1 MILNNYFN
9 FIGNVP
15 KYELNGG
22 VGDRQFAY
30 IGLIDTNGDAID
42 WEYQASSIPAGVLPN
57 LGSNYVAWKNL
68 DIVLSSDSS
77 DPTPS
82 DYSVEND
89 ITSAFSGLVATVGVG
104 AETGSAKL
112 IITVVGTNTSASA
125 VTITEICVC
134 KKIFTNTYDG
144 SYKPCM
150 FVKQKLDEPVLL
162 APGESFNKTFEW
174 VQS

>member
-9 FIGNVP
+9 FIGNMP
-15 KYELNGG
+15 RYDLKTGG
-22 VGDRQFAY
+22 GKRTAD
-30 IGLIDTNGDAID
+30 IGLIDTDGNAIV
-42 WEYQASSIPAGVLPN
+42 WEYQSGTATSESVPRS
-57 LGSNYVAWKNL
+57 GSNYVAWKNL
-68 DIVLSSDSS
+68 DVVLSSDSS

-89 ITSAFSGLVATVGVG
+89 ITSAFSELVANVSAG

-112 IITVVGTNTSASA
+112 IITVVGTNSSSSA

-134 KKIFTNTYDG
+134 KKIFTDTYDG

-150 FVKQKLDEPVLL
+150 FVKQKLDEPVTL

-174 VQS
+174 VQA